1 MNESQIDLA
10 HTVALGSIGDED
22 QRAVAEILDT
32 DDSVLRAAF
41 NQEVQQTREAL
52 ALAASTLAA
61 TPPPALRDRLLAAIA
76 TDPPPPTAIH
86 RPPTHFHHGNGRTN
100 QPVRD

>member
-10 HTVALGSIGDED
+10 HTVALGSIGHED

-41 NQEVQQTREAL
+41 TQEVQQTREAL
-52 ALAASTLAA
+52 ALAASTVAVP
-61 TPPPALRDRLLAAIA
+61 PPPALRDRLLAAIA
-76 TDPPPPTAIH
+76 TDPAAPNHHSHPNL
-86 RPPTHFHHGNGRTN
+86 HHGNGRSPST
-100 QPVRD
+100 VHD